1 MRAVIVDDE
10 PLARLGVRQLL
21 GRHADVAIAG
31 EARDGREA
39 SALIAAVRPDLVFL
53 DVQMPEMSG
62 FEVLQ
67 ALPPGVR
74 PLVIFLTAYDSFAV
88 QAFDAQAIDYLVKPA
103 NEARFDA
110 ALARARERLR
120 ANEAMKRTE
129 RLVFSTGGVD
139 LIVAP
144 DEIEWI
150 EAEDYYAAVHALG
163 RRHLIRESLASLE
176 LRLDQSLFVR
186 VHRSAIVNLAQVREV
201 RAAASGEPAIVLRD
215 GSSLP
220 VSRRRR
226 EAVIAAVRQF
236 AERRG

>member
-1 MRAVIVDDE
+1 M
-10 PLARLGVRQLL
+10 
-21 GRHADVAIAG
+21 
-31 EARDGREA
+31 
-39 SALIAAVRPDLVFL
+39 
-53 DVQMPEMSG
+53 
-62 FEVLQ
+62 
-67 ALPPGVR
+67 
-74 PLVIFLTAYDSFAV
+74 
-88 QAFDAQAIDYLVKPA
+88 
-103 NEARFDA
+103 
-110 ALARARERLR
+110 
-120 ANEAMKRTE
+120 
-129 RLVFSTGGVD
+129 
-139 LIVAP
+139 
-144 DEIEWI
+144 
-150 EAEDYYAAVHALG
+150 HALG

>member
-1 MRAVIVDDE
+1 VRVVIVDDE

-21 GRHADVAIAG
+21 GHHADVTIAG

-39 SALIAAVRPDLVFL
+39 SALITAVRPDLVFL
-53 DVQMPEMSG
+53 DVQMPEISG

-67 ALPPGVR
+67 ALPAGVR
-74 PLVIFLTAYDSFAV
+74 PLVIFLTAYDTFAV
-88 QAFDAQAIDYLVKPA
+88 QAFDAQAIDYLVKPV

-110 ALARARERLR
+110 ALARARQRLR
-120 ANEAMKRTE
+120 ANDAMKRTE
-129 RLVFSTGGVD
+129 RLVFSTGGVE
-139 LIVAP
+139 LILAP
-144 DEIEWI
+144 EEIAWI

-176 LRLDQSLFVR
+176 MRLDHALFVR
-186 VHRSAIVNLAQVREV
+186 VHRSAIVNLAQVREI
-201 RAAASGEPAIVLRD
+201 RAPASGEPAIVLRD

-226 EAVIAAVRQF
+226 EAVIAALRQF